1 MEVSA
6 DDLIHDVELP
16 ERANSG
22 PLLVPTYITYLT
34 LAPTGSPTMERRRA
48 DLADNV
54 VWE

>member
-6 DDLIHDVELP
+6 DDLIHHVELP
-16 ERANSG
+16 GRANSG
-22 PLLVPTYITYLT
+22 PLLVPTLPT
-34 LAPTGSPTMERRRA
+34 LAPTGSPTMEPRRA